1 MKQTLSIF
9 FILLLTS
16 CAWVNDDNDDCP
28 DGFWLNL
35 HYTYN
40 ILDVEAAPRHV
51 QEVSIYVYDAAGN
64 YIKRLNVNKAELDA
78 NSYRVRVDGL
88 TEGDY
93 QFVVWSGVVNNE
105 YAVSGDVETMDKFRV
120 SLSSQTT
127 SYASKL
133 PDLYFGSLSS
143 VHYDMNYATHDVYLM
158 KNTNQL
164 SCIVVPSS
172 PSVTIK
178 PESVTLRIESANAT
192 MDAHNNLA
200 SDRVMTYEPFAKETV
215 TINDPDFGTLNG
227 TTFSVSTLRL
237 MEGLDCRII
246 LENTETGRQVFNVSF
261 PEYVGMIGAYYTNL
275 GKALSLQEYLD
286 RQDFYTVVFFLSAE
300 LDALMQLEVNNW
312 RIRANNHLKL

>member
-192 MDAHNNLA
+192 MDAHNNIA

>member
-1 MKQTLSIF
+1 
-9 FILLLTS
+9 
-16 CAWVNDDNDDCP
+16 
-28 DGFWLNL
+28 
-35 HYTYN
+35 
-40 ILDVEAAPRHV
+40 
-51 QEVSIYVYDAAGN
+51 
-64 YIKRLNVNKAELDA
+64 
-78 NSYRVRVDGL
+78 
-88 TEGDY
+88 
-93 QFVVWSGVVNNE
+93 
-105 YAVSGDVETMDKFRV
+105 
-120 SLSSQTT
+120 
-127 SYASKL
+127 
-133 PDLYFGSLSS
+133 
-143 VHYDMNYATHDVYLM
+143 
-158 KNTNQL
+158 
-164 SCIVVPSS
+164 VVPSS

-192 MDAHNNLA
+192 MDAHNNIA

>member
-172 PSVTIK
+172 PSVNIK

-192 MDAHNNLA
+192 MDAHNNIA